1 MYADLKKIYD
11 RTRLDYFA
19 MAVSYLVDIGWRNAK
34 EIDESDI
41 HDAQGNGLMTK
52 EFVQGLMRTAKEIA
66 DAVEGPTEI
75 IQFCDAEGVFEVEHY
90 TKGEKLR
97 RSTLEEVSKKLI
109 EYLLYDD
116 SMDFSSQNTCI
127 VDRENELADFV
138 GIDPDD
144 LGTILNN

>member
-52 EFVQGLMRTAKEIA
+52 EFVQWVMRTARDIA
-66 DAVEGPTEI
+66 NATNGPTEI
-75 IQFCDAEGVFEVEHY
+75 IQFCDVEGVFEVEKY
-90 TKGEKLR
+90 SNGERLGR
-97 RSTLEEVSKKLI
+97 QALEELSKKLA
-109 EYLLYDD
+109 EFTLYDD
-116 SMDFSSQNTCI
+116 TISFTIGTDEE
-127 VDRENELADFV
+127 RKELLENYL
-138 GIDPDD
+138 GIEADD
-144 LGTILNN
+144 LEIILKE